1 MSTIPEHIRKLL
13 ANADIAKTNEMA
25 LSVSVPRIS
34 TKGNRFK
41 ALNGDIET
49 KLGDDFFGIIVGI
62 SPEGLSKA
70 KTFYEGGWTEDSH
83 EAPNCSSATG
93 VIPDEWIAEPI
104 HKVCATCPKNQ
115 WGSAESKDG
124 KKAKACKEAKVL
136 HIVLATDVEVDDPI
150 VYVMNVTVNSFKN
163 FTTYGT
169 SLAKA
174 GLDSPFYVITKFILD
189 EESSVP
195 RVQFENVGF
204 LDEAPMLKLL
214 PIAEAK
220 PWAMANR
227 QALLAAPARQEAIAY
242 AAAPVSNR
250 PGCLGQV
257 VNASTGKPADVTP
270 TQVGDLLDKW

>member
-1 MSTIPEHIRKLL
+1 MSTIPEHIRRLL
-13 ANADIAKTNEMA
+13 AKADIAKTNEMT

-41 ALNGDIET
+41 ALNGDVET
-49 KLGDDFFGIIVGI
+49 KLGDDFFGIIIGI

-70 KTFYEGGWTEDSH
+70 KTFYDGGWTEDSH

-124 KKAKACKEAKVL
+124 KKAKACKETKVL
-136 HIVLATDVEVDDPI
+136 HIVLATDVAQDDPI

-163 FTTYGT
+163 FTMYGA

-220 PWAMANR
+220 PWIMANR
-227 QALLAAPARQEAIAY
+227 QALLAAPAKQAALEAPGPTVQVPTPGPVTV
-242 AAAPVSNR
+242 AAA
-250 PGCLGQV
+250 
-257 VNASTGKPADVTP
+257 VTP
-270 TQVGDLLDKW
+270 TQVGDLLDRW

>member
-13 ANADIAKTNEMA
+13 AKADIAKTNEMV

-41 ALNGDIET
+41 AINGEDET

-62 SPEGLSKA
+62 SPEGTSKA

-93 VIPDEWIAEPI
+93 VIPDEWVSEPQN
-104 HKVCATCPKNQ
+104 KVCATCPKNQ

-124 KKAKACKEAKVL
+124 KKAKACKETKVL
-136 HIVLATDVEVDDPI
+136 HIVLATDVDEESPT
-150 VYVMNVTVNSFKN
+150 VYVMNVTVNTFKN
-163 FTTYGT
+163 FTKYGAT
-169 SLAKA
+169 LAQA

-195 RVQFENVGF
+195 RVMFENIGY
-204 LDEAPMLKLL
+204 LEEAPMMKLL

-220 PWAMANR
+220 PWAVANR
-227 QALLAAPARQEAIAY
+227 QALLAAPVKQEAIAY
-242 AAAPVSNR
+242 ADNNKKDPKEAVRQDASVEPVT
-250 PGCLGQV
+250 
-257 VNASTGKPADVTP
+257 STM
-270 TQVGDLLDKW
+270 VGDLLNNW

>member
-1 MSTIPEHIRKLL
+1 MSIIPEHIRKLL
-13 ANADIAKTNEMA
+13 AKADIAKTNEMT

-41 ALNGDIET
+41 AINGDVET

-104 HKVCATCPKNQ
+104 NKVCATCPKNQ

-124 KKAKACKEAKVL
+124 KKAKACKETKIL
-136 HIVLATDVEVDDPI
+136 HVVLATDVEQDDPT

-163 FTTYGT
+163 FTAYGA

-220 PWAMANR
+220 PWAVANR
-227 QALLAAPARQEAIAY
+227 QALLAAPAKQEAITSQAATEQLKTVLDT
-242 AAAPVSNR
+242 AAAPAEV
-250 PGCLGQV
+250 
-257 VNASTGKPADVTP
+257 VTP
-270 TQVGDLLDKW
+270 AIVGDLLNNW